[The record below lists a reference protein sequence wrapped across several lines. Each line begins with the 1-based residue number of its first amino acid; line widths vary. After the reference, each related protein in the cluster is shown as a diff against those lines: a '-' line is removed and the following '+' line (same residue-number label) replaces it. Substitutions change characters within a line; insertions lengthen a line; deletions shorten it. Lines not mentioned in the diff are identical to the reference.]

1 MPNRDKTTHGFDSV
15 GYKHQVQKSAFKRI
29 EGLTPRE
36 EILYFDRR
44 AREGPFSELWQRLER
59 SGQKARLK
67 GRLKGRSPS
76 RAER

>member
-1 MPNRDKTTHGFDSV
+1 MPSRDKTIQGFDAV
-15 GYKHQVQKSAFKRI
+15 GYKHQVQKSAFKKL

-44 AREGPFSELWQRLER
+44 AREGPFGRLWQRLER

-67 GRLKGRSPS
+67 GRLKRRRAS
-76 RAER
+76 RAGG